1 MSVQAMRTI
10 YDEYND
16 EEVVLSKDE
25 LRMIM
30 AIRKG
35 QFPHVEVN
43 PYEPYVDWWVEMWA
57 VLFPLWPAPS
67 ERIGCKASS
76 NSWAHDL
83 EGRVC
88 RGQRLSL
95 ATPK

>member
-1 MSVQAMRTI
+1 MRAHTSHPHPPAHTLLAPPLPQAMRTI

-43 PYEPYVDWWVEMWA
+43 PYEPEINWC
-57 VLFPLWPAPS
+57 VLRVSRYRVCGL
-67 ERIGCKASS
+67 S
-76 NSWAHDL
+76 NSL
-83 EGRVC
+83 
-88 RGQRLSL
+88 
-95 ATPK
+95 

>member
-1 MSVQAMRTI
+1 MRTI

-35 QFPHVEVN
+35 QFPHVEIN
-43 PYEPYVDWWVEMWA
+43 PYEPYDDWCVPLRLYFLSNVYVSVVG
-57 VLFPLWPAPS
+57 VLCDCLRNLMCDCVNVFMATKLLHKPKPH
-67 ERIGCKASS
+67 S
-76 NSWAHDL
+76 NPH
-83 EGRVC
+83 
-88 RGQRLSL
+88 
-95 ATPK
+95 